1 MCSKQPTGN
10 CCNTRSTLPSL
21 TTTSTTDDDQIRQ
34 SVREHY
40 GGIVSEETKQ
50 TFCCNKSASG
60 GSCFGANTSE
70 SYAAVLGY
78 SPEELAAVPDGANLG
93 LGCGNPLAFTSIK
106 PGDTVLDL
114 GSGAGFD
121 AFIAARKV
129 GPSGRVIGVDM
140 TPEMVSKAREKAVKG
155 GFGNVSFRLGEIE
168 HLPVAD
174 GTVDLV
180 ISNCVLNLS
189 PQKRAVLEEVFRVLR
204 PGGQVVIS
212 DIVTTTGEL
221 PKEVRSSLAM
231 YAGCIS
237 GASVVSEL
245 EGYFEEIGFVEVTIS
260 KKEGSDQLIESWKP
274 EAQLQ
279 RFVYSAIISA
289 KKPLKVKS

>member
-1 MCSKQPTGN
+1 MCSKQPTGG
-10 CCNTRSTLPSL
+10 CCNVVSTSSPL
-21 TTTSTTDDDQIRQ
+21 TTNLNNDDQIRQ

-40 GGIVSEETKQ
+40 GGIVSEKKERKN
-50 TFCCNKSASG
+50 CCDKSSG

-70 SYAAVLGY
+70 SYAATLGY

-121 AFIAARKV
+121 AFIAARKA
-129 GPSGRVIGVDM
+129 GPDGLVIGVDM
-140 TPEMVSKAREKAVKG
+140 TPQMVSKAREKAVKN
-155 GFGNVSFRLGEIE
+155 GFNNVSFRLGEIE

-189 PQKRAVLEEVFRVLR
+189 PQKKAVLEEVFRVLK

-212 DIVTTTGEL
+212 DIVTSGEL
-221 PKEVRSSLAM
+221 PAEVKSSLAL
-231 YAGCIS
+231 YAGCIA

-245 EGYFEEIGFVEVTIS
+245 EGYFEQIGFAEVSIS
-260 KKEGSDQLIESWKP
+260 RKEGSDQLIESWKP

-279 RFVYSAIISA
+279 RYVYSATIRA
-289 KKPLKVKS
+289 RKPLK

>member
-10 CCNTRSTLPSL
+10 CCNTKSSPS

-40 GGIVSEETKQ
+40 GGIVSEEKKQ

-129 GPSGRVIGVDM
+129 GPNGRVIGVDM

-189 PQKRAVLEEVFRVLR
+189 PQKRAVLEEVFRVLK

-289 KKPLKVKS
+289 KKSF